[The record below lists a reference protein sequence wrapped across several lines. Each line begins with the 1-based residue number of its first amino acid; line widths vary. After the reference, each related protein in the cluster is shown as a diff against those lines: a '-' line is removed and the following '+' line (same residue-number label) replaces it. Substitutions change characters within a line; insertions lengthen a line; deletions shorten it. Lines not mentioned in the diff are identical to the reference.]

1 MERTLKKTS
10 KNKLARV
17 YALALYDAAVEKEV
31 LQKVWKDVCALQ
43 NLLKEDAS
51 LLVYLSSPLWEEKD
65 KEDVLQ
71 KVAKVL
77 KLDNETLNCL
87 RIVSQ
92 NHRIGSLNLV
102 LEDFKRVYYQRNNVV
117 EAVVET
123 VGPLS
128 VEQDKK
134 LKVALERILT
144 KEVVVNYQIN
154 PSILGGLRIKCASE
168 MFDDSLNAKLNYLE
182 KLMKGK

>member
-1 MERTLKKTS
+1 MKKAS

-17 YALALYDAAVEKEV
+17 YALALYDAAVGKNV
-31 LQKVWKDVCALQ
+31 LQKVWQDVSALQ

-65 KEDVLQ
+65 KEEVLQ
-71 KVAKVL
+71 KVAKIL

-87 RIVSQ
+87 RLISQ
-92 NHRIGSLNLV
+92 NHRIDDLNLV
-102 LEDFKRVYYQRNNVV
+102 LEDFRRVYYRKNNIV

-123 VGPLS
+123 VVPLS
-128 VEQDKK
+128 AAQDKK
-134 LKVALERILT
+134 LKVALEEILT
-144 KEVVVNYQIN
+144 KEVFVNYQIN
-154 PSILGGLRIKCASE
+154 PSILGGLRIKCDSE